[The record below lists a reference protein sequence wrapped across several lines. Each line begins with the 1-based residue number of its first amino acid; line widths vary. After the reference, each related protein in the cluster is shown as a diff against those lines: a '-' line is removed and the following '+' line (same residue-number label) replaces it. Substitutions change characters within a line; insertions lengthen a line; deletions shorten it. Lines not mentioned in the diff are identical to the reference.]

1 MRKTLLCIC
10 ILTFSFYTTL
20 SAQKSGSLESS
31 IDSIFSIYEN
41 NPGCAIAIV
50 QEGKTIFQKGY
61 GVANLSYDIP
71 VTSKTI
77 FDVGSNSKQFTAAC
91 IFLLEQEGKL
101 RLDDPIQKYL
111 PEIPSY
117 SSKPIT
123 IQNLIHDTSGL
134 RPYLATLYGKNVYY
148 GDSFDNEDVIKL
160 IAKHKGLNFPVGT
173 KHSWSH
179 TNYALLASIVEKAS
193 GKSLGAYA
201 KEKIFNPLGMVN
213 TYYREDKDTIVKN
226 TAVGYQSEGDKFKKF
241 HYYNHTVVGNGG
253 LHTNL
258 EDFARWSNNLKTGT
272 VGGTQFIKRM
282 VTPGTLANGKSIRY
296 AGGLYSRNYYE
307 IDGFPAVAASGTW
320 GGFQSL
326 FYKFINQDLTVII
339 ISNNANT
346 NPWVQLDQIVSL
358 FLEDEIAQARQA
370 MNKRNNNTN
379 VEIQKPLS
387 LSKTENRKFSGM
399 YYNTFNGELR
409 QIELDGNRLMYKRAG
424 ANPTPLVAISP
435 NELIYENAPQVKF
448 TFNTNSYDSMAVTVN
463 DGEPMPYQK
472 YSKHSYKHSELK
484 QFEKN
489 YYNED
494 MDEVFELV
502 AIKNELGMLVKGKE
516 IIRFEPVSIDLFTSE
531 HSGYIVFERNQNN
544 KITGFT
550 RYDNIL
556 YNLKHRVIESSS
568 ENQG

>member
-1 MRKTLLCIC
+1 MTYKKSL
-10 ILTFSFYTTL
+10 LTFLLIISTIL
-20 SAQKSGSLESS
+20 VNAQKVTLISQEQSKK
-31 IDSIFSIYEN
+31 IDSIFEAYN
-41 NPGCAIAIV
+41 NKPGIAIAIV
-50 QEGKTIFQKGY
+50 QDGKTIFKKGY
-61 GVANLSYDIP
+61 GMANLSYDIP

-101 RLDDPIQKYL
+101 RFDDPIQKYL

-123 IQNLIHDTSGL
+123 IQHLIYDTSGL
-134 RPYLATLYGKNVYY
+134 RPYLATLYAKNIYY

-193 GKSLGAYA
+193 GKSLRAYA

-226 TAVGYQSEGDKFKKF
+226 TAIGYQSEDDKFKKF

-296 AGGLYSRNYYE
+296 AGGVYSRNYYD

-339 ISNNANT
+339 LSNNANT
-346 NPWVQLDQIVSL
+346 NPWGQLDQIVPL

-370 MNKRNNNTN
+370 MNNSTN

-448 TFNTNSYDSMAVTVN
+448 TFNTNSYDSMVITVN

-484 QFEKN
+484 QFENN
-489 YYNED
+489 YFNED
-494 MDEVFELV
+494 MDEMFELV
-502 AIKNELGMLVKGKE
+502 AIENELGMLVKGKE
-516 IIRFEPVSIDLFTSE
+516 IIRFKPVTIDLFTSK
-531 HSGYIVFERNQNN
+531 HSGYIVFERNRNN

-556 YNLKHRVIESSS
+556 YNLKHTVV
-568 ENQG
+568 N